1 MGTLCGCSLAWAGL
15 HWLTVRAFTLM
26 GADASCMDVHHL
38 PSHVPFHATQGETHA
53 EARGEFSCVLPLS
66 RDQKIS
72 SFPSTSPSPTLRLY
86 SALYAV
92 LCMHFLHTLHD
103 AKRSKGKKRR
113 PWHNRGLLP
122 APPQGSLKHWFPTWR
137 TVRAEM
143 RLDWTSSSA
152 CRSLLA
158 GGQSAAGARSLA
170 PRSSVSG
177 RFIKRCKGAR
187 GAKRSPG
194 SDRTLPDSGDFPSLT

>member
-72 SFPSTSPSPTLRLY
+72 SFRAHLPPPHWGYTVRCMPCCACICSTH
-86 SALYAV
+86 
-92 LCMHFLHTLHD
+92 CMMQKVAKAKRGGRGTIEANFLHHHRNT
-103 AKRSKGKKRR
+103 
-113 PWHNRGLLP
+113 HNIDFQLEEQLGQRWGLIGPHHLP
-122 APPQGSLKHWFPTWR
+122 A
-137 TVRAEM
+137 
-143 RLDWTSSSA
+143 DSSWQVVNLWQA
-152 CRSLLA
+152 FA
-158 GGQSAAGARSLA
+158 
-170 PRSSVSG
+170 V
-177 RFIKRCKGAR
+177 
-187 GAKRSPG
+187 
-194 SDRTLPDSGDFPSLT
+194 